1 MANVGKLH
9 YLSWRQIVSIFR
21 CSRMHQDMVFI
32 KADCHG
38 MVVIFKSL
46 NITVFPTFVIF
57 ALLSVGKELSV
68 TDELSND

>member
-1 MANVGKLH
+1 
-9 YLSWRQIVSIFR
+9 
-21 CSRMHQDMVFI
+21 MVFI

-57 ALLSVGKELSV
+57 ALLSVEKELSV